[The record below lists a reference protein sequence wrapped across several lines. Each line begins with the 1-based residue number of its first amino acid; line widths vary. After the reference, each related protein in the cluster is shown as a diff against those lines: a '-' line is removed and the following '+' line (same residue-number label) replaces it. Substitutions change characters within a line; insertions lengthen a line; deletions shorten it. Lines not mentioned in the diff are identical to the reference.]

1 MTFTDYPTSSKLV
14 GAIFKHLPSHPEN
27 YSHPET
33 GRQTYIYGMA
43 YENAQLC
50 KCASAVLQELIND
63 CANDGVIKVE
73 DLEKLIEELEG
84 K

>member
-1 MTFTDYPTSSKLV
+1 MSNIDIPTSVKLV
-14 GAIFKHLPSHPEN
+14 GAIYLHLPDHPEN
-27 YSHPET
+27 YNHPET
-33 GRQTYIYGMA
+33 GRQTYVYGLA
-43 YENAQLC
+43 YQSAQLS

-73 DLEKLIEELEG
+73 DLEKLIEEL